1 MSVTLAAR
9 ADGRLDLHARIL
21 DLRKRGF
28 VPVAGDLQPSGV
40 IHDMRLTGTIDPAEA
55 TLETIV
61 AEQPNVAFEA
71 TATTGGECCR
81 DPIDRI
87 RALAGARLDAGFGR
101 RLAAEIGGPR
111 GCSHLLVLGHLAAS
125 AAIRSLDR
133 DRALH
138 GPAPRRAAGERV
150 FRRDLVVDGQEP
162 AEGALQLAAQL
173 TDLHLAPAPA
183 LAPPM
188 NRFAEEL
195 EVRVETELAFPGGEI
210 GAIRG
215 AERHRGS
222 VDFERASWREH
233 DAALAWL
240 VGRRFGAGITAELL
254 QRLGDGPDERPLLD
268 TLLALAPTMV
278 QCAAAMSDAW
288 AAAARGAPSRIG
300 LGGLPDSCY
309 MWRREGALAQARAA
323 EAAAGPKRA

>member
-1 MSVTLAAR
+1 
-9 ADGRLDLHARIL
+9 
-21 DLRKRGF
+21 
-28 VPVAGDLQPSGV
+28 
-40 IHDMRLTGTIDPAEA
+40 
-55 TLETIV
+55 
-61 AEQPNVAFEA
+61 
-71 TATTGGECCR
+71 
-81 DPIDRI
+81 
-87 RALAGARLDAGFGR
+87 
-101 RLAAEIGGPR
+101 
-111 GCSHLLVLGHLAAS
+111 
-125 AAIRSLDR
+125 
-133 DRALH
+133 
-138 GPAPRRAAGERV
+138 
-150 FRRDLVVDGQEP
+150 VDGQEP

-254 QRLGDGPDERPLLD
+254 QRLGDRPDDGPVRRGDVRRVGGGGAGRAVADRP
-268 TLLALAPTMV
+268 
-278 QCAAAMSDAW
+278 
-288 AAAARGAPSRIG
+288 RRPSR
-300 LGGLPDSCY
+300 LL
-309 MWRREGALAQARAA
+309 LHVAA
-323 EAAAGPKRA
+323 